1 MQFIASLQQIC
12 LIILRVS
19 ELDKKIICSLI
30 NWSQTKQNKERLITY
45 YLCHTCLISLT
56 ATLCREHKAQGNTR
70 MHHLTHTHT
79 PSYTHNHSNTQA
91 HPHVHTHTHTHTH
104 THSHTHTLTLPSIHV
119 YTLIDTMSLS
129 LCLCLSLSNTHRHTH
144 THTHTYIYIYIYHHV
159 VPPARISLTISHHFS
174 LSFIASGRSSG
185 LHPVSSHS
193 CCM

>member
-91 HPHVHTHTHTHTH
+91 HPHVHSHTH
-104 THSHTHTLTLPSIHV
+104 THSYTLSHTHAHTSLHTRI
-119 YTLIDTMSLS
+119 YTYWHYVSVSLS
-129 LCLCLSLSNTHRHTH
+129 LSLSLSLSHTH
-144 THTHTYIYIYIYHHV
+144 THIYIYIYIY
-159 VPPARISLTISHHFS
+159 IIM
-174 LSFIASGRSSG
+174 
-185 LHPVSSHS
+185 S
-193 CCM
+193 CLQHGYP